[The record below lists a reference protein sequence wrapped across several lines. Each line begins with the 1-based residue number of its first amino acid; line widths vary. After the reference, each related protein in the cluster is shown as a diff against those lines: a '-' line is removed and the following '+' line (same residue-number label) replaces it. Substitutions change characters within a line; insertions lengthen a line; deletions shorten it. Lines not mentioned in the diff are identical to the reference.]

1 LTLLILLLLILLF
14 LNMPIAFALTTA
26 PTVYL
31 LVTGKFPLDV
41 LVQQMFNGVDSFVY
55 LAVPFFILSGMLMT
69 HGGISQRLIDFSS
82 QLLNQLTGGLAM
94 AVSLASMIF
103 ASLSGSG
110 PATTAAIGGAT
121 LPALEEQGYGKEWST
136 ALLAASGTIGPII
149 PPSITM
155 VIYGGM
161 AETSI
166 GALFL
171 AGIVPGIMVGLG
183 LMVISYLHAKKVGV
197 KTYSKRTNFSSIIKS
212 FKNSIWA
219 MGMPII
225 IIGGI
230 MGGIFTPTEA
240 AVISVVYALFICFFV
255 YRSLKLKDL
264 PQIFK
269 QSIITTAVVMII
281 VANATSFS
289 WLLTAEQGP
298 QKLIMLFKQITANK
312 YLILFM
318 INFLLFVLG
327 CFIDTTS
334 ALVMTVPT
342 LLPLAQSIGVSS
354 LHLGIIMCT
363 NLVIGM
369 ATPPL
374 GLTLFT
380 ACSISKVPISR
391 IIRPIIPMLAIMFLV
406 TLIITYIPQIALFL
420 PELLMN

>member
-1 LTLLILLLLILLF
+1 MTLLILLLLILLF

>member
-1 LTLLILLLLILLF
+1 
-14 LNMPIAFALTTA
+14 
-26 PTVYL
+26 
-31 LVTGKFPLDV
+31 
-41 LVQQMFNGVDSFVY
+41 MFNGVDSFVY

>member
-1 LTLLILLLLILLF
+1 
-14 LNMPIAFALTTA
+14 MPIAFALTTA